1 MLARPWDPKLVS
13 FPAHVQP
20 KLNGLR
26 MVFEFR
32 SNKLW
37 SRDQHA
43 WKENVL
49 PEIYKNLRT
58 PSTGEVFNYLAAAL
72 APHPFLGLDG
82 EAYSHG
88 MSLQQINSRAS
99 INRVEPHKEHYLIGF
114 HVFDLISP
122 APFSQRADAMA
133 MLGMVEIPHV
143 HAVPTHY
150 CGDEGTFNNLYELY
164 YHKEKYEG
172 LIWRKSQAPYGF
184 AAQCTNVE
192 NRWNY
197 LVKRKPRLDM
207 NVQVLG
213 WKEGEGKQSDML
225 GAFHCKTNLGVPF
238 WVGSG
243 LDEASR
249 RAIWELGLKHFIGRP
264 IRIDYEMLSDDLVPL
279 KPTIACVP
287 MPLDV

>member
-1 MLARPWDPKLVS
+1 MLARPWDEKLVS

-26 MVFEFR
+26 MVYDFR
-32 SNKLW
+32 SDKLW

-49 PEIYKNLRT
+49 PGIYKNLRSET
-58 PSTGEVFNYLAAAL
+58 TKEVFRYVAAAL
-72 APHPFLGLDG
+72 EPYTLLGLDG

-99 INRVEPHKEHYLIGF
+99 VNRVEPHKEHHLVGF
-114 HVFDLISP
+114 HVFDLISM
-122 APFSQRADAMA
+122 APFAQRADAMQ

-143 HAVPTHY
+143 NLVPTHY
-150 CGDEGTFNNLYELY
+150 CGTESMFNELYELY

-172 LIWRKSQAPYGF
+172 LIWRSSKAPYGF
-184 AAQCTNVE
+184 EVQCPNKE

-207 NVQVLG
+207 DVMVLG
-213 WKEGEGKQSDML
+213 WKEGEGKHSDML
-225 GAFHCKTNLGVPF
+225 GAFHCKTMHGKMF

-243 LDEASR
+243 LDESSR
-249 RAIWELGLKHFIGRP
+249 RAIWELGLRRFIGRP
-264 IRIDYEMLSDDLVPL
+264 IRIDYEVLSDDLVPL

-287 MPLDV
+287 LPLDV